1 MRVLVVDDEI
11 DTAETL
17 AEVLATLGH
26 QARTVPDGE
35 HAVAAAIDFAPDVV
49 LLDLGLPGMDGYEV
63 ARRLRAEPRT
73 QSVRI
78 IAVTGYGQD
87 VDRKNT
93 ERAGFDQHVVK
104 PIKMATLEKLLASG
118 R

>member
-17 AEVLATLGH
+17 AEVLETMGH
-26 QARTVPDGE
+26 VVRTAPDGV
-35 HAVAAAIDFAPDVV
+35 HALAAAADFAPEVV
-49 LLDLGLPGMDGYEV
+49 LLDLGLPGMDGFEV
-63 ARRLRAEPRT
+63 ARRLRAQPTSSSMRL
-73 QSVRI
+73 

-87 VDRKNT
+87 LDRKNT
-93 ERAGFDQHVVK
+93 ERAGFDAHMVK
-104 PIKMATLEKLLASG
+104 PLKLAALEQLLG

>member
-17 AEVLATLGH
+17 AEVLVTMGH
-26 QARTVPDGE
+26 VVRTAPDGV
-35 HAVAAAIDFAPDVV
+35 HALAAAADFAPEVV
-49 LLDLGLPGMDGYEV
+49 LLDLGLPGMDGFEV
-63 ARRLRAEPRT
+63 ARRLRAQKATERAK
-73 QSVRI
+73 I

-87 VDRKNT
+87 VDKQNT
-93 ERAGFDQHVVK
+93 ERAGFDAHMVK
-104 PIKMATLEKLLASG
+104 PLKLAALEQLLG